1 MARKI
6 RFRWQQSLGRK
17 VGNSLAGSRAMTWM
31 IGFKLIE
38 NSNQVGAANEV
49 Q

>member
-6 RFRWQQSLGRK
+6 RFRRQQSLGRK
-17 VGNSLAGSRAMTWM
+17 VGNSLAGRAMTWM
-31 IGFKLIE
+31 IGFKLNE